1 MRILLECFLVLS
13 VGEQVQPSID
23 KEVAAHLLLDLSK
36 TQQEGETEDQQA
48 ARIIAIETARSVV
61 DLQQAQAHAQE
72 GTAAPTGGVGGGGGK
87 PGGGA
92 TQQRRRPS
100 LVRQQAEDI
109 SDDKST

>member
-1 MRILLECFLVLS
+1 MFS
-13 VGEQVQPSID
+13 AGDQVQPSID

-48 ARIIAIETARSVV
+48 ARIIAIETARNVI
-61 DLQQAQAHAQE
+61 DLQQAQQGA
-72 GTAAPTGGVGGGGGK
+72 TATPAGGVGG
-87 PGGGA
+87 GGGA

>member
-1 MRILLECFLVLS
+1 M
-13 VGEQVQPSID
+13 QPSID

-48 ARIIAIETARSVV
+48 ARIIAIETARNVV

-72 GTAAPTGGVGGGGGK
+72 GALAASAGGGGGK

-92 TQQRRRPS
+92 TQQCRRPS

>member
-1 MRILLECFLVLS
+1 M
-13 VGEQVQPSID
+13 QPSID

-48 ARIIAIETARSVV
+48 ARFIAIETARNVV

-72 GTAAPTGGVGGGGGK
+72 GAAAAPAGGGGGK

>member
-1 MRILLECFLVLS
+1 M
-13 VGEQVQPSID
+13 QPSID

-48 ARIIAIETARSVV
+48 ARIIAIETARNVV
-61 DLQQAQAHAQE
+61 DLQQAQQ
-72 GTAAPTGGVGGGGGK
+72 GTATASAGGVGGGGT
-87 PGGGA
+87 

-109 SDDKST
+109 SDDKSK

>member
-1 MRILLECFLVLS
+1 M
-13 VGEQVQPSID
+13 QPSID

-48 ARIIAIETARSVV
+48 ARIIAIETARNVV

-72 GTAAPTGGVGGGGGK
+72 GATAAPTGGGGGK

>member
-1 MRILLECFLVLS
+1 MFS
-13 VGEQVQPSID
+13 AGDQVQPSID

-48 ARIIAIETARSVV
+48 ARIIAIETARNVV
-61 DLQQAQAHAQE
+61 DLQQAQQ
-72 GTAAPTGGVGGGGGK
+72 GYTATLAGGVGGGGK

>member
-1 MRILLECFLVLS
+1 MFS
-13 VGEQVQPSID
+13 AGDQVQPSID

-48 ARIIAIETARSVV
+48 ARIIAIETARNVV
-61 DLQQAQAHAQE
+61 DLQQAQQGAT
-72 GTAAPTGGVGGGGGK
+72 TAPAGVGSK
-87 PGGGA
+87 PGGGV

>member
-1 MRILLECFLVLS
+1 M
-13 VGEQVQPSID
+13 QPSID

-48 ARIIAIETARSVV
+48 ARIIAIETARNVV

-72 GTAAPTGGVGGGGGK
+72 GAAAAPAGGGGGK